1 MQYMSEPSVWIQMAE
16 LADAAADTVLNGIP
30 VDQVRRFDQSR
41 FELDQ
46 IEFRATF
53 ESDEPA
59 TWIAEISGS
68 YLSEAGRELEALAV
82 LIRNEAL
89 TGSIEVVVRAV
100 VERVGK
106 INWVLDHTV
115 DSRTRALRAGLE
127 LAVSYQH
134 YRRAVEDLGARQKI
148 IKPLVAQ
155 VRQQRAQLEGW
166 FVFSKPPSNPCD
178 PESSPSP
185 DPALWTVGDEAF
197 PTFEKLTHYAMGD
210 GGVPYRPAKG
220 TYGALS
226 CFSHPNVVASWEH
239 RRMEGEDDRYISYT
253 YTPTY
258 VERLIRTAIV
268 GVGNAFSRWL
278 GYFDN
283 DHDRLHAKMSE
294 ILSLWEALSPDV
306 EAITA
311 DS

>member
-1 MQYMSEPSVWIQMAE
+1 MSESSVWMQMAE
-16 LADAAADTVLNGIP
+16 LAEAAADTVINGIP
-30 VDQVRRFDQSR
+30 AIQVRRFDQSR

-46 IEFRATF
+46 VEFLAHF
-53 ESDEPA
+53 ESNDPS
-59 TWIAEISGS
+59 TWIAEIAGS

-82 LIRNEAL
+82 LLRNEAL

-106 INWVLDHTV
+106 INWVLDHNV

-134 YRRAVEDLGARQKI
+134 YRRAVDDLGARQKI

-166 FVFSKPPSNPCD
+166 FKFSKPPSEPCD
-178 PESSPSP
+178 PDSSPAP
-185 DPALWTVGDEAF
+185 DVALWTVGDEAF

-210 GGVPYRPAKG
+210 GGVSYRPAKG

-239 RRMEGEDDRYISYT
+239 RRMEGEADPYIAYT

-258 VERLIRTAIV
+258 VERLMRTAIV

-283 DHDRLHAKMSE
+283 DHDRLHAKMSD
-294 ILSLWEALSPDV
+294 ILNRWEALSPPPEADV
-306 EAITA
+306 QISDA
-311 DS
+311 